1 MTGDCALLWRA
12 YRRAAPGDRLFVLV
26 RRAVCPWEAVVEAL
40 PGTGRVLDVGCGRGL
55 LAALLGR
62 DRPALEYVGVDVSE
76 RAVRVAGESLA
87 GPRAT
92 FLPLR
97 PGSWDAL
104 GEFDAVVLV
113 DVLYAVGL
121 PGWDGLLARCAERL
135 RPGGVL
141 VLKETVST
149 PRWKAAVAAA
159 QETLAIRVLRY
170 TQGEPP
176 HFEPESAYLG
186 ALRRAG
192 LEPFHHAPV
201 DGGRPWPHHLFLARR
216 AVPVP
221 AEQMRE

>member
-1 MTGDCALLWRA
+1 VA
-12 YRRAAPGDRLFVLV
+12 
-26 RRAVCPWEAVVEAL
+26 
-40 PGTGRVLDVGCGRGL
+40 
-55 LAALLGR
+55 R
-62 DRPALEYVGVDVSE
+62 DRPGVEYVGVDVSE

-87 GPRAT
+87 GPRAA
-92 FLPLR
+92 FRPLT
-97 PGSWDAL
+97 PGTWETL

-121 PGWDGLLARCAERL
+121 RGWDALLARCAERL

-141 VLKETVST
+141 VLKETVSA

-176 HFEPESAYLG
+176 HFEPESAYLD

-192 LEPFHHAPV
+192 LEPFHHARV

-216 AVPVP
+216 TAGPG
-221 AEQMRE
+221 AERG